1 MCKEE
6 RKGICF
12 FLKPFFFIVEWLGRG
27 GRGFFSF
34 DMLKGDGRGRGLIF
48 LYKFNMD
55 GGGEGFKVGL
65 INLILAKIN

>member
-1 MCKEE
+1 
-6 RKGICF
+6 
-12 FLKPFFFIVEWLGRG
+12 
-27 GRGFFSF
+27 
-34 DMLKGDGRGRGLIF
+34 MLKGDGRGRGLIF